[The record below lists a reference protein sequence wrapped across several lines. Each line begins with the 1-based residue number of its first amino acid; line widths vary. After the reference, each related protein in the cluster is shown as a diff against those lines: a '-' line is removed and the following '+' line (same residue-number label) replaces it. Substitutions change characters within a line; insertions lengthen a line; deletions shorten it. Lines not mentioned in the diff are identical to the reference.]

1 MDKDG
6 FQSLVKMMTSENDID
21 AVMGLRGFQA
31 LLREENVSFDKAL
44 GHVFD
49 NLSSLR
55 APVTTESLTGA
66 EAAPVERGE
75 VKVSGMPQCAVVTP
89 GVIMIVPPGA
99 TSGEMITLPGAAV
112 ADTQAIADGV
122 KDVLVAA
129 VINKSRF
136 KLKLVDIKDRYGDVT
151 ETVLQGEYDRENMQ
165 PVKVWSNIKGE
176 TAALATVLRRAVSAA
191 VPDLVA

>member
-6 FQSLVKMMTSENDID
+6 FQSLIKMMSSETDSD

-31 LLREENVSFDKAL
+31 LLREEAVPFDKAMA
-44 GHVFD
+44 HVFE
-49 NLSSLR
+49 NLASLR
-55 APVTTESLTGA
+55 APVAA
-66 EAAPVERGE
+66 EAAPAAPAARGE
-75 VKVSGMPQCAVVTP
+75 IKVSGMPQCAVVTV
-89 GVIMIVPPGA
+89 GVIMIVPPGT
-99 TSGEMITLPGAAV
+99 TSGEVITLPGAAA

-165 PVKVWSNIKGE
+165 PVKVWSNVKGE
-176 TAALATVLRRAVSAA
+176 TAALASVLRRAIGAA

>member
-6 FQSLVKMMTSENDID
+6 FQNLIKMMSSDNDSD

-31 LLREENVSFDKAL
+31 LLREETVAFDKAL
-44 GHVFD
+44 THVFD
-49 NLSSLR
+49 NIPSLR
-55 APVTTESLTGA
+55 TPVSAESLVTA
-66 EAAPVERGE
+66 PAARGE
-75 VKVSGMPQCAVVTP
+75 VKVSGMPQCAVVTV

-99 TSGEMITLPGAAV
+99 TSGEVITLPGAAA

-136 KLKLVDIKDRYGDVT
+136 KLKLVDVKDRFGDVT

-165 PVKVWSNIKGE
+165 PVKVWANVKGE
-176 TAALATVLRRAVSAA
+176 TAALASVLRRAIGTA
-191 VPDLVA
+191 VPELVA

>member
-6 FQSLVKMMTSENDID
+6 FQNLIKMMSSDNDID
-21 AVMGLRGFQA
+21 AAMGLRGFQA
-31 LLREENVSFDKAL
+31 LLREENVAFDSAMT
-44 GHVFD
+44 HVFD
-49 NLSSLR
+49 NLASLR
-55 APVTTESLTGA
+55 TSVAA
-66 EAAPVERGE
+66 EAPAAPAARGE
-75 VKVSGMPQCAVVTP
+75 IKVSGMPQCAVVTV

-99 TSGEMITLPGAAV
+99 TSGEVITLPGAAA
-112 ADTQAIADGV
+112 ADTQSIADGV

-136 KLKLVDIKDRYGDVT
+136 KLKLVDIKDRFGDVT

-165 PVKVWSNIKGE
+165 PVKVWSNVRGE
-176 TAALATVLRRAVSAA
+176 AAALASVLRRAITTA

>member
-6 FQSLVKMMTSENDID
+6 FQNLIKMMSSDNDSD

-31 LLREENVSFDKAL
+31 LLREETVPFDKAMA
-44 GHVFD
+44 HVFD
-49 NLSSLR
+49 NFSSLR
-55 APVTTESLTGA
+55 TPLSAASVIGT
-66 EAAPVERGE
+66 AAPAARGE
-75 VKVSGMPQCAVVTP
+75 IKVSGMPQCAVVTV
-89 GVIMIVPPGA
+89 GVIMVVPPGT
-99 TSGEMITLPGAAV
+99 TSGEVITLPGAAA

-136 KLKLVDIKDRYGDVT
+136 KLKLVDIKDRYGEVT

-165 PVKVWSNIKGE
+165 PVKVWSNVKGE
-176 TAALATVLRRAVSAA
+176 VAALATVLRRAISAT

>member
-6 FQSLVKMMTSENDID
+6 FQNLIKMMSSENDSD

-31 LLREENVSFDKAL
+31 LLREETVPFDKAMA
-44 GHVFD
+44 HVFD
-49 NLSSLR
+49 NFASLR
-55 APVTTESLTGA
+55 APLSAAKVMGT
-66 EAAPVERGE
+66 AAPAERGE
-75 VKVSGMPQCAVVTP
+75 IKVSGMPQCAVVTV
-89 GVIMIVPPGA
+89 GVIMIVPPGT
-99 TSGEMITLPGAAV
+99 TSGEVITLPGAA
-112 ADTQAIADGV
+112 AAETQTIADGV

-136 KLKLVDIKDRYGDVT
+136 KLKLVDIKDRYGEVT

-165 PVKVWSNIKGE
+165 PVKVWSNVRGE
-176 TAALATVLRRAVSAA
+176 VAALATVLRRAISAT

>member
-6 FQSLVKMMTSENDID
+6 FQNLIKMMSSDNDSD

-31 LLREENVSFDKAL
+31 LLREETVPFDKAMA
-44 GHVFD
+44 HVFD
-49 NLSSLR
+49 NFSSLR
-55 APVTTESLTGA
+55 TPLSAASVIGT
-66 EAAPVERGE
+66 AAPAARGE
-75 VKVSGMPQCAVVTP
+75 IKVSGMPQCAVVTV
-89 GVIMIVPPGA
+89 GVIMIVPPGT
-99 TSGEMITLPGAAV
+99 TSGEVITLPGAA
-112 ADTQAIADGV
+112 AAQTQAIADGV

-136 KLKLVDIKDRYGDVT
+136 KLKLVDIKDRYGEVT

-165 PVKVWSNIKGE
+165 PVKVWSNVRGE
-176 TAALATVLRRAVSAA
+176 VAALATVLRRAISAT

>member
-6 FQSLVKMMTSENDID
+6 FQNLIKMMSSENDSD

-31 LLREENVSFDKAL
+31 WLREETVPFDKAMA
-44 GHVFD
+44 HVFD
-49 NLSSLR
+49 NLASLR
-55 APVTTESLTGA
+55 APLSAAKVMGT
-66 EAAPVERGE
+66 AAPAERGE
-75 VKVSGMPQCAVVTP
+75 IKVSGMPQCAVVTV

-99 TSGEMITLPGAAV
+99 TSGEVITLPGAA
-112 ADTQAIADGV
+112 AAETQAIADGV

-136 KLKLVDIKDRYGDVT
+136 KLKLVDIKDRYGEVT

-165 PVKVWSNIKGE
+165 PVKVWSNVRGE
-176 TAALATVLRRAVSAA
+176 VAALATVLRRAISAT

>member
-6 FQSLVKMMTSENDID
+6 FQNLIKMMSSDNDID
-21 AVMGLRGFQA
+21 AAMGLRGFQA
-31 LLREENVSFDKAL
+31 LLREENVAFDSAMT
-44 GHVFD
+44 HVFD
-49 NLSSLR
+49 NLASLR
-55 APVTTESLTGA
+55 TSVAA
-66 EAAPVERGE
+66 EAPAAPAARGE
-75 VKVSGMPQCAVVTP
+75 IKVSGMPQCAVVTV

-99 TSGEMITLPGAAV
+99 TSGEVITLPGAAA
-112 ADTQAIADGV
+112 ADTQSIADGV

-136 KLKLVDIKDRYGDVT
+136 KLKLVDIKDRFGDVT

-165 PVKVWSNIKGE
+165 PVKVWSNVRGE
-176 TAALATVLRRAVSAA
+176 TAALASVLRRAITTA

>member
-6 FQSLVKMMTSENDID
+6 FQSLIKMMSSDNDSD

-31 LLREENVSFDKAL
+31 LLREETVAFDKAMA
-44 GHVFD
+44 HVFD
-49 NLSSLR
+49 NLASLR
-55 APVTTESLTGA
+55 APVSAEDLTA
-66 EAAPVERGE
+66 AAPAPRGE
-75 VKVSGMPQCAVVTP
+75 VKVSGMPQCAVVTV
-89 GVIMIVPPGA
+89 GVIMIVQPGA
-99 TSGEMITLPGAAV
+99 TSGEVITLPGAAA
-112 ADTQAIADGV
+112 ADTQSIADGV

-136 KLKLVDIKDRYGDVT
+136 KLKLVDIKDRFGDVT

-165 PVKVWSNIKGE
+165 PVKVWSNVRGE
-176 TAALATVLRRAVSAA
+176 TAALASVLRRAISTA